1 MSFVSDRIPS
11 GTFRLLGSVIVFAIT
26 VLGAATVASAAPGPT
41 DLALTKTDGPDP
53 IVQGETLT
61 YTLKVDNLGA
71 GGTSDA
77 TDVTVTDTLSSQV
90 EFKSASSPNGTCQR
104 AGSTVTCDFGTVN
117 AGASATAIITVK
129 ASKSGTIS
137 NTASVATTVIDGVA
151 ANNLDTEMTVV
162 TKKAKTP
169 KTKKPKGKS
178 CARPTITGTRGNDSI
193 IGTKRADVIVT
204 GAGKDRVF
212 ARGGKDLVCAN
223 GGADLISGG
232 AKDDILIGG
241 GGRDR
246 LFGNKGNDI
255 LRGKKGR
262 DRLRGNAG
270 DDILIGGGGRDRLF
284 GNNGN
289 DILRGKKGRDRL
301 LGNAGDDFL
310 NGGGARDKCRGGAG
324 ADVLKRCP

>member
-11 GTFRLLGSVIVFAIT
+11 GTPRLFGAVVVFAIT
-26 VLGAATVASAAPGPT
+26 ALAAAGVASAAPGPT

-61 YTLKVDNLGA
+61 YPLKVDNLGV

-77 TDVTVTDTLSSQV
+77 TDVTVTDTLPSQV

-104 AGSTVTCDFGTVN
+104 EGSTVTCDLGTVN

-151 ANNLDTEMTVV
+151 ANNLDTETTVV
-162 TKKAKTP
+162 TKKAKT
-169 KTKKPKGKS
+169 KKPKGKT
-178 CARPTITGTRGNDSI
+178 CARPTITGTPGNDFI
-193 IGTKRADVIVT
+193 TGTKGNDVIVT

-212 ARGGKDLVCAN
+212 ALGGKDLVCTN

-232 AKDDILIGG
+232 AGDDILIGG

-246 LFGNKGNDI
+246 LFGNKGKDI

-262 DRLRGNAG
+262 DRLR
-270 DDILIGGGGRDRLF
+270 
-284 GNNGN
+284 
-289 DILRGKKGRDRL
+289 
-301 LGNAGDDFL
+301 GNAGDDFL

-324 ADVLKRCP
+324 RDVLKRCP